1 MNQAPGAQRRV
12 SMWAIYLIVGAGV
25 YVTAADFGL
34 TNIAVPTI
42 ANHFDADLPSIQWVV
57 IVHVLASA
65 AFLLPAGAVGD
76 ALGRKR
82 LFVGGFVFFA
92 VGALLCAASG
102 SLPQLLVARGLQGVG
117 SGVITGVGWASLV
130 NAAPPEQRGRTLG
143 FLTGTVAVG
152 MVSGPVFGGL
162 LVDAFG
168 WRSVFL
174 FTAAIAVVG
183 TVFVQ
188 LRLQKDTP
196 DAAPSV
202 RRLDWLGMVFAA
214 GAIVGAILML
224 TSGPRTGWGS
234 AMVIVPG
241 TAAGCAFAALVL
253 VELRHPS
260 PMIDLRLFRNR
271 AFSMGSMGMFL
282 TFITLAITPVML
294 PFYLQGVLD
303 YSPRATGLILAPQ
316 MMMLGLF
323 GLVGG
328 RIADRIGSRWP
339 AAAGASLML
348 ASYLIFTR
356 LDPETSLVLLI
367 IPLMLQGMGNG
378 LLGPANNSG
387 IVSSVGAARMGV
399 ATSFAN
405 LARATGLNVG
415 IAIAT
420 IVVTLGITSM
430 GVEPDIGVF
439 REEGAVPA
447 PRLVDGFVAG
457 LGNAYLVAAGIIAAA
472 GLAIVTGMP
481 DRRSGQGAAA
491 QQAAP
496 ATAAAVPHRPDGTDT
511 RR

>member
-1 MNQAPGAQRRV
+1 M
-12 SMWAIYLIVGAGV
+12 
-25 YVTAADFGL
+25 
-34 TNIAVPTI
+34 
-42 ANHFDADLPSIQWVV
+42 
-57 IVHVLASA
+57 
-65 AFLLPAGAVGD
+65 
-76 ALGRKR
+76 
-82 LFVGGFVFFA
+82 
-92 VGALLCAASG
+92 G
-102 SLPQLLVARGLQGVG
+102 SL
-117 SGVITGVGWASLV
+117 
-130 NAAPPEQRGRTLG
+130 
-143 FLTGTVAVG
+143 
-152 MVSGPVFGGL
+152 
-162 LVDAFG
+162 
-168 WRSVFL
+168 
-174 FTAAIAVVG
+174 
-183 TVFVQ
+183 
-188 LRLQKDTP
+188 
-196 DAAPSV
+196 
-202 RRLDWLGMVFAA
+202 
-214 GAIVGAILML
+214 
-224 TSGPRTGWGS
+224 
-234 AMVIVPG
+234 
-241 TAAGCAFAALVL
+241 
-253 VELRHPS
+253 
-260 PMIDLRLFRNR
+260 
-271 AFSMGSMGMFL
+271 GMFL

-303 YSPRATGLILAPQ
+303 YSPRAAGLILAPQ

-439 REEGAVPA
+439 REEGAVPD

-481 DRRSGQGAAA
+481 GRRSGQGAAA

-496 ATAAAVPHRPDGTDT
+496 ATAAAVPHRPGGTDT

>member
-1 MNQAPGAQRRV
+1 
-12 SMWAIYLIVGAGV
+12 MWAIYLIVGAGV

-57 IVHVLASA
+57 VVHVLVTG
-65 AFLLPAGAVGD
+65 AFLLPAGAIGD
-76 ALGRKR
+76 ALGKKR
-82 LFVGGFVFFA
+82 LFVGGFALFA
-92 VGALLCAASG
+92 VGGFLCSVSG
-102 SLPQLLVARGLQGVG
+102 SLPLLIVARGIQGIG
-117 SGVITGVGWASLV
+117 GGVITGVGWASLV
-130 NAAPPEQRGRTLG
+130 NAAPPQERGRTLG
-143 FLTGTVAVG
+143 FLTGMVAVG

-162 LVDAFG
+162 LVDAVG

-174 FTAAIAVVG
+174 FTGVLALFG
-183 TVFVQ
+183 MVFAQ
-188 LRLQKDTP
+188 FRLEEDTP
-196 DAAPSV
+196 DGAPSV
-202 RRLDWLGMVFAA
+202 RRLDWPGMILAA
-214 GAIVGAILML
+214 GAIVGAMLML

-241 TAAGCAFAALVL
+241 AAAGCAFAAFVL
-253 VELRHPS
+253 VELRHPV
-260 PMIDLRLFRNR
+260 PMMDLRLFRNR
-271 AFSMGSMGMFL
+271 AFSMGSLGMLL
-282 TFITLAITPVML
+282 TFTTLAITPVML
-294 PFYLQGVLD
+294 PFYLQGILG
-303 YSPRATGLILAPQ
+303 YSPRAAGLILAPQ
-316 MMMLGLF
+316 MTMLALF
-323 GLVGG
+323 GPIGG

-339 AAAGASLML
+339 AAAGASLMM

-439 REEGAVPA
+439 REEGAIPD

-457 LGNAYLVAAGIIAAA
+457 LSNTYFVAVGIIAAA
-472 GLAIVTGMP
+472 GLLIVAGMP
-481 DRRSGQGAAA
+481 RRRRPSGQGP
-491 QQAAP
+491 P
-496 ATAAAVPHRPDGTDT
+496 AEQTAVPVTAAAPDRPGGTGAP
-511 RR
+511 